1 MVKAPILVLANKQDL
16 ENAMPPDEISE
27 ILNLGKI
34 KERPWAIFKCSA
46 VKDIGLE
53 EAMTWLSKTVSGKQ

>member
-1 MVKAPILVLANKQDL
+1 
-16 ENAMPPDEISE
+16 MPPDEISE
-27 ILNLGKI
+27 ILNLSKI
-34 KERPWAIFKCSA
+34 KERPWSIFKCSA

>member
-1 MVKAPILVLANKQDL
+1 MGNAPILVLANKQDL
-16 ENAMPPDEISE
+16 ENVMSPDEISE

-34 KERPWAIFKCSA
+34 KNRSWSIFKVSA

-53 EAMTWLSKTVSGKQ
+53 ESITWLSKTVAAKK